1 MSIIYVIKSISEI
14 GQSGGLLVTFQ
25 NILLVLAVTSTVGAI
40 LILIFWQEE
49 MGDYNALL
57 MLIAATLGVV
67 GFSSLD
73 HE

>member
-1 MSIIYVIKSISEI
+1 MA
-14 GQSGGLLVTFQ
+14 TFQ
-25 NILLVLAVTSTVGAI
+25 KILLALAVTSTVGAI

-49 MGDYNALL
+49 MRDYNALL

>member
-1 MSIIYVIKSISEI
+1 VVKSKSEI
-14 GQSGGLLVTFQ
+14 GQSGGQLATFQ
-25 NILLVLAVTSTVGAI
+25 KILLVLAVTSTVGAI
-40 LILIFWQEE
+40 LILVFWQEE

>member
-1 MSIIYVIKSISEI
+1 VA
-14 GQSGGLLVTFQ
+14 TFQ
-25 NILLVLAVTSTVGAI
+25 KILLALAVTSTVGAI

>member
-1 MSIIYVIKSISEI
+1 MA
-14 GQSGGLLVTFQ
+14 TFQ
-25 NILLVLAVTSTVGAI
+25 KILLALGVTSTVGAI

-49 MGDYNALL
+49 MRDYNALL

>member
-1 MSIIYVIKSISEI
+1 VVKSKSEI
-14 GQSGGLLVTFQ
+14 GQSGGQLVTFQ
-25 NILLVLAVTSTVGAI
+25 KILLVLAVTSTVGAI
-40 LILIFWQEE
+40 LILVFWQEE

>member
-1 MSIIYVIKSISEI
+1 VVKSKSEI
-14 GQSGGLLVTFQ
+14 GQSGGQLVTFQ
-25 NILLVLAVTSTVGAI
+25 KILLVLAVTSTVGAV
-40 LILIFWQEE
+40 LILVFWQEE

>member
-1 MSIIYVIKSISEI
+1 VVKSKSGI
-14 GQSGGLLVTFQ
+14 GQSGGQLATFQ
-25 NILLVLAVTSTVGAI
+25 KILLVLAVTSTVGAI
-40 LILIFWQEE
+40 LILVFWQEE